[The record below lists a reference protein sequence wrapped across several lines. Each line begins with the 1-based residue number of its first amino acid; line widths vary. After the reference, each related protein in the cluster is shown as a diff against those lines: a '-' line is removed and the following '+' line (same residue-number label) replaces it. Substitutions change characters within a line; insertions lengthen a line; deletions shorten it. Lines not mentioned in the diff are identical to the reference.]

1 MDEWLIEEA
10 CSSCSYPPMGGTCV
24 YFVRAASGGRSAS
37 SNASTPRFRARP
49 LATFAARK
57 LLASLVGRPDAFGA
71 GGSSTLGIRDTDR
84 NAPQYKP
91 RLGRSSRRR
100 AGLPPSAAH
109 TAYSNYATI
118 STLLLRRSGHV
129 LCAKSSE
136 RNHTCRPAQ
145 RKILQTTP
153 LPKQPQV
160 PKQQRGRLE
169 LHLFPARLCASA
181 RGAGRAAELPT

>member
-1 MDEWLIEEA
+1 MIEGDSGFPFLLPFPGRVLRLVWQSQA
-10 CSSCSYPPMGGTCV
+10 AG
-24 YFVRAASGGRSAS
+24 VRPVP
-37 SNASTPRFRARP
+37 SNASTPRVA
-49 LATFAARK
+49 L
-57 LLASLVGRPDAFGA
+57 
-71 GGSSTLGIRDTDR
+71 STLGIRDTDR

-169 LHLFPARLCASA
+169 LHLFPARLCTSA
-181 RGAGRAAELPT
+181 RGGGQAVALPT

>member
-1 MDEWLIEEA
+1 MSERPRVGD
-10 CSSCSYPPMGGTCV
+10 PPRRTRRL
-24 YFVRAASGGRSAS
+24 RA
-37 SNASTPRFRARP
+37 
-49 LATFAARK
+49 FA
-57 LLASLVGRPDAFGA
+57 L
-71 GGSSTLGIRDTDR
+71 STLGIRDTDR

-136 RNHTCRPAQ
+136 RKHTCRPAQ

-169 LHLFPARLCASA
+169 LHLFPARRGCARRREAQARRSPCRRDERPKRGPHRDASRAVSRIPSA
-181 RGAGRAAELPT
+181 KNS